1 LATAR
6 IPPSLIDGIAK
17 GVGDVFNFLQLDAI
31 LYRCTGKHEING
43 YTNDKLPRWTIARN
57 CIDGAEK
64 DGIIVLFLA
73 YILDALPASA
83 PLYVLIVQALPE
95 ARDALPEVKAQ
106 LDDLKTGL
114 ERTRVLLDD
123 PTARSTIVQYKETL
137 EGVENGIS
145 LLDGYKGLHDCLHL
159 LQIKQISLLIASS
172 ATIASDDVQYD
183 ALREYRDQVRTQVQ
197 SARGVAERLPDEP
210 TLRSVETKWIDEL
223 ETAAKFLQKSLDD
236 RNPSMAKIGIIR
248 MSRVLQF
255 QPPRLNDLILAS
267 AKQLP
272 LQQLSV
278 ALSKLVPGS
287 AQGATEL
294 TNAQTALE
302 KIGQALRGRVGE
314 HDMWQ
319 EIDKQIWVIEQLF
332 AETADKID
340 AFTAAWPDLKTPLRT
355 MADLSPEAEWSR
367 NVRDYSDRI
376 DIELLRLQSLE
387 GAPADGKR
395 PKSSLL
401 NLFAELRSEARL
413 RFFIVD
419 QLLKRDCELLVG
431 IGAPVKDILGEL
443 GQ

>member
-1 LATAR
+1 
-6 IPPSLIDGIAK
+6 LIDGVAK

-31 LYRCTGKHEING
+31 LYRCTGRHEING
-43 YTNDKLPRWTIARN
+43 YTNDKLPRWTVARN

-73 YILDALPASA
+73 YILSALPTST
-83 PLYVLIVQALPE
+83 PLYDLVVQALPE
-95 ARDALPEVKAQ
+95 AKNALPEVKAQ
-106 LDDLKTGL
+106 LEDVKTGL
-114 ERTRVLLDD
+114 ERTRALLDD
-123 PTARSTIVQYKETL
+123 PTARSTIVQSKETL
-137 EGVENGIS
+137 EGVEKGIS

-159 LQIKQISLLIASS
+159 LQIKQISLLIAST

-183 ALREYRDQVRTQVQ
+183 ALREYKDQVRTQVQ

-255 QPPRLNDLILAS
+255 QPPRLNDLILAA

-278 ALSKLVPGS
+278 TLSKLARGS
-287 AQGATEL
+287 AEAATEL
-294 TNAQTALE
+294 ANAQTALE
-302 KIGQALRGRVGE
+302 RLGQALRGRVAE

-332 AETADKID
+332 AETVDQTD
-340 AFTAAWPDLKTPLRT
+340 DFTAAWPDLQTPLRT

-367 NVRDYSDRI
+367 NVRSYSDRI
-376 DIELLRLQSLE
+376 DIELLRLQPLE
-387 GAPADGKR
+387 AAPADGKR
-395 PKSSLL
+395 PKSLLL
-401 NLFAELRSEARL
+401 NRFADLRSEARL

-419 QLLKRDCELLVG
+419 QQLKRDCELLVG
-431 IGAPVKDILGEL
+431 IGAPVKGILGEIHD
-443 GQ
+443 